1 MKKLAIG
8 ILAAGLFCGAAGIAA
23 TDAKAPKAPKVSP
36 DKMDWSFLPAVVA
49 EIDGKKITRA
59 EFVKEIEKQLAAAPG
74 GMKIPPQYMKMMAGK
89 MVSGYIDKM
98 ILMDLVE
105 KAGFKPSAAMAIK
118 AMKANLTKMSPAELQ
133 RIKQQIAMS
142 GSTIDEEIAKQAKST
157 QVQDSV
163 AIGTWIDEVIVPKC
177 KVTVAEAKE
186 YYKKNPK
193 QFTPPVDPAD
203 SYRSSHILVTV
214 PKGADKAA
222 WDAAEK
228 KIDDLYKRLKSGEKF
243 EDLALKYSAC
253 PSGKRSNGSLGVA
266 KKGNMV
272 PEFEKAAL
280 ALKPGETTKVKT
292 QFGWH
297 IVRRDESVT
306 KATIMPFAKVEKQLI
321 DGLQAKKEKEMLA
334 KIMAKAK
341 ADRKVKILVKTAP
354 MMMPGMMPAPTS
366 KAKPAAK
373 KACDAKSSCC
383 SSKLNSSCD
392 SKKSDKK

>member
-1 MKKLAIG
+1 M
-8 ILAAGLFCGAAGIAA
+8 
-23 TDAKAPKAPKVSP
+23 
-36 DKMDWSFLPAVVA
+36 
-49 EIDGKKITRA
+49 GKKITRA
-59 EFVKEIEKQLAAAPG
+59 EFVKEIEKQLASAPG
-74 GMKIPPQYMKMMAGK
+74 GMKIPPQYLKMMAGK

-118 AMKANLTKMSPAELQ
+118 AMKDNLAEMSPADLQQLKQ
-133 RIKQQIAMS
+133 RIAMN
-142 GSTIDEEIAKQAKST
+142 GSTVDAEIAKQAKSP
-157 QVQDSV
+157 QIQDSV
-163 AIGTWIDEVIVPKC
+163 AIGAWIDKVIIPKC
-177 KVTVAEAKE
+177 KVTVADAKE

-193 QFTPPVDPAD
+193 QFTTPVDPAG

-222 WDAAEK
+222 WAAAEK
-228 KIDDLYKRLKSGEKF
+228 KIDDLYKRLNSGEKF
-243 EDLALKYSAC
+243 EELALKYSAC

-297 IVRRDESVT
+297 IVRRDKSVT
-306 KATIMPFAKVEKQLI
+306 KATVMPFAKVEKQLVNV
-321 DGLQAKKEKEMLA
+321 LQAKKEKEMLA

-366 KAKPAAK
+366 KSKPAANK
-373 KACDAKSSCC
+373 KACDAKCSC
-383 SSKLNSSCD
+383 SSKLNSSCN